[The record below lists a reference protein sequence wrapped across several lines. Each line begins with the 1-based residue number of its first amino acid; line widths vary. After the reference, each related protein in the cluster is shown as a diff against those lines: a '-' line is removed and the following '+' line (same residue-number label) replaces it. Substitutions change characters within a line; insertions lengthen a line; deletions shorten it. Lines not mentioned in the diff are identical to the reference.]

1 MFDLFFLLVISAVF
15 LVAVI
20 ILSCVITSDA
30 DIHSPPPLPRPGQL
44 RMPVYRTKDKDL
56 GGNGTAISVA
66 GTDIYGGSGGGS
78 GGDGGRGI
86 IASDTKLPSPPPPS
100 PLPPR
105 PVQRPKPV
113 SRKEDRDLIGTS
125 TAMLLASSLLN
136 SSSDGGCSGGGSSHG
151 YSCGDGGG
159 GGGGGCGGGCGGG

>member
-1 MFDLFFLLVISAVF
+1 MFDLVIALVIFSVA

-20 ILSCVITSDA
+20 ILSCVITNDA

-56 GGNGTAISVA
+56 GGNDTAISVA

-105 PVQRPKPV
+105 PLQRPKPV
-113 SRKEDRDLIGTS
+113 SRKEDRDLIGTN
-125 TAMLLASSLLN
+125 MLLASSLLN
-136 SSSDGGCSGGGSSHG
+136 SGSAGGCSGGGSHG
-151 YSCGDGGG
+151 YICGDGGG